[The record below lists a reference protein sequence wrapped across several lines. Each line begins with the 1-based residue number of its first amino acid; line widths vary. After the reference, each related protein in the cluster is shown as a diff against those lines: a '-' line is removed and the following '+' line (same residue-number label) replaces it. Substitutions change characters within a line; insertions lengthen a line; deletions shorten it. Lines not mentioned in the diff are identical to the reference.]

1 MAPKRQERD
10 YDLEVPWKIIDHD
23 LAHGLEDD
31 EDSEQHKN
39 RRNFNMK
46 KRSIRHYRH
55 ATTKWGAALENFKPI
70 WVCCVGY
77 RWGSPQLTGV

>member
-1 MAPKRQERD
+1 MAPKRQQHD

-23 LAHGLEDD
+23 LAHGLQDD

-39 RRNFNMK
+39 RRSFNMK

-70 WVCCVGY
+70 WVRCLDC
-77 RWGSPQLTGV
+77 SSCTSQLTYI